1 MLRWKMKTKVFLI
14 FRFYSKIMV
23 VEHGICEHGLRKE
36 IKILVE
42 ILLLFTM
49 ILFSKMKLLVML
61 QVKASKLI
69 QYSQQW

>member
-1 MLRWKMKTKVFLI
+1 MKTKVFLI

-61 QVKASKLI
+61 QVKEVS
-69 QYSQQW
+69 

>member
-1 MLRWKMKTKVFLI
+1 
-14 FRFYSKIMV
+14 MV
-23 VEHGICEHGLRKE
+23 VEHGIYDHGLRKE

-42 ILLLFTM
+42 ILFLFTM

>member
-1 MLRWKMKTKVFLI
+1 
-14 FRFYSKIMV
+14 MV

>member
-1 MLRWKMKTKVFLI
+1 
-14 FRFYSKIMV
+14 MV
-23 VEHGICEHGLRKE
+23 VEHGICDHGLLKE

-42 ILLLFTM
+42 ILFLFTM

>member
-1 MLRWKMKTKVFLI
+1 MKTKVFLI

-23 VEHGICEHGLRKE
+23 VEHGICDHGLLKE

-42 ILLLFTM
+42 ILFLFTM

-69 QYSQQW
+69 QDSQQWHKQ